1 MDGQPAVEIR
11 KEGPAALAEYAAIPS
26 RLVVCSRLRVCRDDG
41 VLRFDEMPVAPPYVK
56 DYDAVGVPPAEWSV
70 RWDVATWGVL
80 LARVGEDVIGGAV
93 VACRTPGPYELEDRD
108 DLAALVDL
116 RVAPAW
122 QRHGVGSALFDA
134 TAHWARSQ
142 GCRALKIETQDVN
155 VPACRFY
162 AARGCRLGA
171 VQTAAYAELPDETA
185 LLWYLP
191 LAAVPT

>member
-1 MDGQPAVEIR
+1 MNRAVQIR
-11 KEGPAALAEYAAIPS
+11 EEGPAGLGEYGAIPS
-26 RLVVCSRLRVCRDDG
+26 RLLVCSRLRVVQDEGGIR
-41 VLRFDEMPVAPPYVK
+41 LEEMPVAPPYVK
-56 DYDAVGVPPAEWSV
+56 DYDAVGVPPGEWSA
-70 RWDVATWGVL
+70 RWDVAAWGIF
-80 LARVGEDVIGGAV
+80 LARVGEEVIGGAV
-93 VACRTPGPYELEDRD
+93 VACRTPGPYDLEDCD

-134 TAHWARSQ
+134 AVLWARTQ
-142 GCRALKIETQDVN
+142 DCRALKIETQDVN

-171 VQTAAYAELPDETA
+171 VQPAAYADLPDETA
-185 LLWYLP
+185 LHWYLP